1 MQPGID
7 ERGRHGVPG
16 PGGIKHGHSRGR
28 GKKYRFPG
36 GQQRPL
42 RPQGN
47 HHLSYPAVQQ
57 LPGRFRQ
64 GFSGCQAVAVQGL
77 QLLPVGF
84 YAVRLRCDP
93 QNQWL
98 PGGIQVNGG
107 PLFPALSGEI
117 PVPSGR

>member
-1 MQPGID
+1 MVSPAPVVLSTVTVGAAA
-7 ERGRHGVPG
+7 
-16 PGGIKHGHSRGR
+16 
-28 GKKYRFPG
+28 KKYRFPG

-84 YAVRLRCDP
+84 LCS
-93 QNQWL
+93 
-98 PGGIQVNGG
+98 
-107 PLFPALSGEI
+107 PASL
-117 PVPSGR
+117 